1 MLPNIQMVAHYNYQP
16 LCVPG
21 DSACHLNV
29 HLQAL
34 YRTGNIIPAEQMLNQ
49 AMSKVR
55 TSVEWLLEMCEF
67 ILGSSITLKL
77 TYWEI
82 LLCLCPAAKF
92 KHMLAWE
99 HWFTSNKHTTIP
111 FVNCISWMS
120 RVTCEKF
127 LQKVFKFPRQMREWR
142 I

>member
-1 MLPNIQMVAHYNYQP
+1 MLNEFHLLPDLQMVAHYNYQP

-34 YRTGNIIPAEQMLNQ
+34 YRTGNIIPAEQMFNQ

-55 TSVEWLLEMCEF
+55 TSVEWLLEMCGF

-77 TYWEI
+77 TYGEI

-99 HWFTSNKHTTIP
+99 HCVYLDLHPTSIQQY
-111 FVNCISWMS
+111 
-120 RVTCEKF
+120 R
-127 LQKVFKFPRQMREWR
+127 L
-142 I
+142 

>member
-1 MLPNIQMVAHYNYQP
+1 MLNEFHLLPDLQMVAHYNYQP

-34 YRTGNIIPAEQMLNQ
+34 YRTGNIIPAEQMFNQ

-55 TSVEWLLEMCEF
+55 TSVEWLLEI

-82 LLCLCPAAKF
+82 LLYLCPAAKF

-99 HWFTSNKHTTIP
+99 HCVYLDLHLTSIQQY
-111 FVNCISWMS
+111 
-120 RVTCEKF
+120 R
-127 LQKVFKFPRQMREWR
+127 L
-142 I
+142 